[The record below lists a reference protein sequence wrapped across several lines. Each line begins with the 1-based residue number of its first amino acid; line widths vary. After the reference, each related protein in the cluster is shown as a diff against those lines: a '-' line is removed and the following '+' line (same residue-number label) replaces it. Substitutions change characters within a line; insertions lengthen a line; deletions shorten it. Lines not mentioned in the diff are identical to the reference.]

1 MALQKYDVVR
11 TMIPYSTMEDNQN
24 RHKTLNLDRIMEA
37 QMTGEFKYDRPC
49 VVIGQDKKTGNVI
62 MAEMRSDR
70 TKQFRSLVNDFIDA
84 GIPHESAIL
93 VHQDSLIHV
102 EPDMIPIIDGDK
114 CGHLSEKDIARF
126 EYEFMETNFN
136 RHISQQHETTTNR
149 QMRIRNEMKQNLEP
163 TDKELLNKLETAESN
178 LSSSKDY
185 SNDYERWFIMSE
197 KKLDI
202 PEYQLEDLLD
212 GFEGY
217 QNHFEWED
225 IPSVGREI

>member
-1 MALQKYDVVR
+1 MTLQKYDVVR
-11 TMIPYSTMEDNQN
+11 TMIPYATMEDNKN
-24 RHKTLNLDRIMEA
+24 RHKTLNFDRIMEA

-49 VVIGQDKKTGNVI
+49 VIIGQDKKTGNVI

-93 VHQDSLIHV
+93 VHQDALIHV

-136 RHISQQHETTTNR
+136 RNITPKETTTDR

-163 TDKELLNKLETAESN
+163 SQTSDKELINKLNAAEAG
-178 LSSSKDY
+178 LSKPVDY
-185 SNDYERWFIMSE
+185 DNDYEI
-197 KKLDI
+197 
-202 PEYQLEDLLD
+202 
-212 GFEGY
+212 
-217 QNHFEWED
+217 
-225 IPSVGREI
+225 

>member
-1 MALQKYDVVR
+1 MSLQKYDVVR
-11 TMIPYSTMEDNQN
+11 TMIPYATMEDNQN
-24 RHKTLNLDRIMEA
+24 RHKTLNFDRIMEA

-70 TKQFRSLVNDFIDA
+70 TKPFRSLVNDTVEA

-114 CGHLSEKDIARF
+114 CGHLSDKDIARF

-136 RHISQQHETTTNR
+136 RHISQQRETTTDR
-149 QMRIRNEMKQNLEP
+149 QMRIQQELNKNLEP
-163 TDKELLNKLETAESN
+163 TDKELLSKLEAAESSLN
-178 LSSSKDY
+178 SSSDLG
-185 SNDYERWFIMSE
+185 NDYER
-197 KKLDI
+197 
-202 PEYQLEDLLD
+202 
-212 GFEGY
+212 
-217 QNHFEWED
+217 
-225 IPSVGREI
+225 

>member
-11 TMIPYSTMEDNQN
+11 TMIPYATIEDNQN
-24 RHKTLNLDRIMEA
+24 HHKTLNFDKIMEA
-37 QMTGEFKYDRPC
+37 QITGEFKYDRPC

-114 CGHLSEKDIARF
+114 CGHLSDKDIARF
-126 EYEFMETNFN
+126 EYAFMETNFN
-136 RHISQQHETTTNR
+136 RHITQKETTTDH
-149 QMRIRNEMKQNLEP
+149 QMRIRNEIKQNLEP
-163 TDKELLNKLETAESN
+163 TDKELLNKLETVESN
-178 LSSSKDY
+178 LSGSKDY
-185 SNDYERWFIMSE
+185 SNDYER
-197 KKLDI
+197 
-202 PEYQLEDLLD
+202 
-212 GFEGY
+212 
-217 QNHFEWED
+217 
-225 IPSVGREI
+225 

>member
-49 VVIGQDKKTGNVI
+49 VIIGQDKKTGNVI

-185 SNDYERWFIMSE
+185 SNDYER
-197 KKLDI
+197 
-202 PEYQLEDLLD
+202 
-212 GFEGY
+212 
-217 QNHFEWED
+217 
-225 IPSVGREI
+225 

>member
-11 TMIPYSTMEDNQN
+11 TMIPYATIEDNQN
-24 RHKTLNLDRIMEA
+24 RHKTLNFDRIMEA
-37 QMTGEFKYDRPC
+37 QITGEFKYDRPC

-114 CGHLSEKDIARF
+114 CGHLSDKDIARF
-126 EYEFMETNFN
+126 EYAFMETNFN
-136 RHISQQHETTTNR
+136 RHITQKETTTDR
-149 QMRIRNEMKQNLEP
+149 QMRIQQELNKNLEP
-163 TDKELLNKLETAESN
+163 YPPSDKELINKLNAAEAG
-178 LSSSKDY
+178 LSKSADY
-185 SNDYERWFIMSE
+185 NNEYER
-197 KKLDI
+197 
-202 PEYQLEDLLD
+202 
-212 GFEGY
+212 
-217 QNHFEWED
+217 
-225 IPSVGREI
+225 